1 MILGNFQVTSF
12 AAGEGIKVECNADVS
27 LLSLSGKLAGQ
38 KLKFLLDSGAS
49 CNFVA
54 LQQLSALNIDHDLV
68 LT

>member
-1 MILGNFQVTSF
+1 M
-12 AAGEGIKVECNADVS
+12 S